1 MIVELIEHP
10 ENADALANVSAK
22 ACISESMPYMDI
34 EDTEYKALRIALKSG
49 HESVIEHCSFTF
61 SIEGISRACSHQLV
75 RHRLASYSQ
84 QSQRYVRLS
93 PFGYVIPETVE
104 SKDYQRDNFEWAMK
118 VIDKVYNQLI
128 AYGVPEEDARY
139 VLPNACMTNIV
150 VTMNARE
157 LRHFFALR
165 CCNRAQWE
173 IRQLANIMLSLCKE
187 VAPVIFED
195 AGPSCKVLGHCP
207 EARPCGKVVFNG
219 H

>member
-1 MIVELIEHP
+1 
-10 ENADALANVSAK
+10 
-22 ACISESMPYMDI
+22 
-34 EDTEYKALRIALKSG
+34 
-49 HESVIEHCSFTF
+49 
-61 SIEGISRACSHQLV
+61 
-75 RHRLASYSQ
+75 
-84 QSQRYVRLS
+84 
-93 PFGYVIPETVE
+93 VIPESVE
-104 SKDYQRDNFEWAMK
+104 SKDYQRDNYEWAMK
-118 VIDKVYNQLI
+118 VISKVYDQLI

-173 IRQLANIMLSLCKE
+173 IRTLANLMLSLCKE

-207 EARPCGKVVFNG
+207 EARPCGKGVKG
-219 H
+219 